1 MMVYKDRKPKVYK
14 DQWSTRTKPHNGL
27 QGPNNGGLQ
36 GPTKQYYL
44 SADKQQTELGKA
56 KYSKY
61 TPKFP
66 TLHFHNSGVHLCSS
80 DGTGRVFFIADE

>member
-1 MMVYKDRKPKVYK
+1 MSLTNRDPLN
-14 DQWSTRTKPHNGL
+14 T
-27 QGPNNGGLQ
+27 GPNNGGLQ

-66 TLHFHNSGVHLCSS
+66 TSHCHK
-80 DGTGRVFFIADE
+80 IAHRKLMLVDAKVR